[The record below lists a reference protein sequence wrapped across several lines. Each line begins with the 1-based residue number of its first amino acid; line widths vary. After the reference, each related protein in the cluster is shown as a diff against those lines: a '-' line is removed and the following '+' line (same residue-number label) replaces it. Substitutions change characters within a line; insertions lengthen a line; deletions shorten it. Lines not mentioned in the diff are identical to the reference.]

1 MKIAAVVVLAMTAL
15 ALLAM
20 TALALLALIL
30 ASVAVIFDE
39 REKPDFEDKAFVFGA
54 LAGSA
59 GVGLFLCLL
68 AMTVIS

>member
-1 MKIAAVVVLAMTAL
+1 MKIAAVVVLT
-15 ALLAM
+15 M

-30 ASVAVIFDE
+30 ASVAVIFAE
-39 REKPDFEDKAFVFGA
+39 REMPDFEDKAFVFGA

-59 GVGLFLCLL
+59 GEGLFLCLL

>member
-1 MKIAAVVVLAMTAL
+1 MKIAAVVVLT
-15 ALLAM
+15 M

-30 ASVAVIFDE
+30 ASVAVIFAE
-39 REKPDFEDKAFVFGA
+39 REMPDLEDKAFVFGA

>member
-1 MKIAAVVVLAMTAL
+1 MKIAAVVVLT
-15 ALLAM
+15 M

-30 ASVAVIFDE
+30 ASVAVIFAE

>member
-15 ALLAM
+15 AM
-20 TALALLALIL
+20 LALIL

>member
-1 MKIAAVVVLAMTAL
+1 MKIAALSM
-15 ALLAM
+15 
-20 TALALLALIL
+20 LALIL
-30 ASVAVIFDE
+30 ASVAVIFAE
-39 REKPDFEDKAFVFGA
+39 REMPDFEDKAFVFGA

>member
-1 MKIAAVVVLAMTAL
+1 MKIAALSM
-15 ALLAM
+15 
-20 TALALLALIL
+20 LALIL
-30 ASVAVIFDE
+30 ASVAVIFAE

-54 LAGSA
+54 LAGAA

>member
-1 MKIAAVVVLAMTAL
+1 MKIAAVVV
-15 ALLAM
+15 LAM

-68 AMTVIS
+68 TMTVIS

>member
-1 MKIAAVVVLAMTAL
+1 MKIAALSM
-15 ALLAM
+15 
-20 TALALLALIL
+20 LALIL

>member
-1 MKIAAVVVLAMTAL
+1 MKIAAVVVLT
-15 ALLAM
+15 M

-30 ASVAVIFDE
+30 ASVAVIFAE
-39 REKPDFEDKAFVFGA
+39 REMPDFEDKAFVFGA

>member
-1 MKIAAVVVLAMTAL
+1 MKIAAVVVLT
-15 ALLAM
+15 M

>member
-1 MKIAAVVVLAMTAL
+1 MTEREDRRGGSAGDDRVGH
-15 ALLAM
+15 AG
-20 TALALLALIL
+20 
-30 ASVAVIFDE
+30 VAVIFAE
-39 REKPDFEDKAFVFGA
+39 RDKPDFADKAFVFGA

>member
-1 MKIAAVVVLAMTAL
+1 MKIAAVVVLT
-15 ALLAM
+15 M

-39 REKPDFEDKAFVFGA
+39 RDKPDFEDKAFVFGA

>member
-1 MKIAAVVVLAMTAL
+1 MKIAAVVV
-15 ALLAM
+15 LAM

-30 ASVAVIFDE
+30 ASVAVIFAE
-39 REKPDFEDKAFVFGA
+39 REMPDFEDKAFVFGA

>member
-1 MKIAAVVVLAMTAL
+1 MKIAALSM
-15 ALLAM
+15 
-20 TALALLALIL
+20 LALIL
-30 ASVAVIFDE
+30 ASVAVIFAE